1 MSPMRSRAQ
10 QSDLPPPG
18 EPAEAAQDLVY
29 RLLKKRVLTL
39 PAQEGAFLTEAEVC
53 RAMGTSRTPVREAL
67 LRLESEGLLKILPK
81 KGAFVPAITEAEVV
95 AVMQARGLVEE
106 WCARRAALSN
116 DGLAEELQRLL
127 GEQEALRSDP
137 LAFIERDREFHRTL
151 VLAAGNPFVA
161 DFYESLRD
169 RQVRMGLHAIVNAS
183 ERADI
188 VLAEH
193 GAIVDAI
200 QSGDPE
206 GAAAAIA
213 LHLAKTLTALQSP
226 GKTAWKR
233 RGPGAAKSI
242 FGREGVPTI

>member
-1 MSPMRSRAQ
+1 MSPMRMSAQ
-10 QSDLPPPG
+10 QGDLQ
-18 EPAEAAQDLVY
+18 PAEAAQDLVY

-95 AVMQARGLVEE
+95 ATMQARGLVEE

-116 DGLAEELQRLL
+116 DGLAEELQRLIS
-127 GEQEALRSDP
+127 EQEAVRSDP
-137 LAFIERDREFHRTL
+137 LTFIERDREFHRTL

-161 DFYESLRD
+161 DFYENLRD

-206 GAAAAIA
+206 GAAAAVA

-226 GKTAWKR
+226 GKTAWKP
-233 RGPGAAKSI
+233 RGAGAAKSI
-242 FGREGVPTI
+242 FGREGAPTI